1 MESDEGGLHELAT
14 CHEHQAAMVFW
25 LPAEIDCQRHACAD
39 ERVYLSTNARHAIE
53 HSKTQFGG
61 AILALLALAIFINY
75 VDRGNLATA
84 APLIK
89 SDLQL
94 TNVQYGLL
102 VSAFFWI
109 YVPGQ
114 IMASWL
120 IQKINAYRT
129 LTIGLAIW
137 SAATIASGFASG
149 FATLMLFRVFLGIGE
164 SAGFPASS
172 KLLAQ
177 HLAAERLGKANGLVS
192 SGIYLGPAFGTFAGG
207 LLIAYAGWRLLFIG
221 FGALSLLWLIPWKL
235 QTRALSG
242 KAQAAGS
249 TAEPPFRELLSNR
262 QLWGASIGHFC
273 SNYPFYMVLSW
284 LPLYLVKSQGY
295 SITAMAQ
302 LCGVV
307 YALAAMVCFGSGWLA
322 DRWIAGG
329 ANTSRVR
336 LAMMSTVHLIWVLCM
351 AACGL
356 GSARMAIAGLVASS
370 VAMGLGGCN
379 LYTIGQTLA
388 GPQASGKWIGVQ
400 NAIGNLAGI
409 LAPVVTGA
417 LIDWTG
423 RYSVAFLVTGAVSI
437 CGAGAWLLL
446 VRQVAPIVWTARN
459 AVTSPAQDLSLAQ
472 MPGEG

>member
-1 MESDEGGLHELAT
+1 LQL
-14 CHEHQAAMVFW
+14 
-25 LPAEIDCQRHACAD
+25 
-39 ERVYLSTNARHAIE
+39 
-53 HSKTQFGG
+53 GG
-61 AILALLALAIFINY
+61 AVLVLLALAIFINY

-89 SDLQL
+89 SDLRL

-114 IMASWL
+114 IVASWL

-129 LTIGLAIW
+129 LTIGLAVW
-137 SAATIASGFASG
+137 SAATIASGLATG
-149 FATLMLFRVFLGIGE
+149 FVTLLLFRVLLGIGE

-177 HLAAERLGKANGLVS
+177 NLTPERLGRANGLVS
-192 SGIYLGPAFGTFAGG
+192 SGIYLGPAVGTFAGG
-207 LLIAYAGWRLLFIG
+207 LLIAHAGWRLLFIG
-221 FGALSLLWLIPWKL
+221 FGAISLLWLIPWHL
-235 QTRALSG
+235 WSRALSH
-242 KAQAAGS
+242 KEHTDVS
-249 TAEPPFRELLSNR
+249 TAEPRFRELLSKR
-262 QLWGASIGHFC
+262 ELWGASIGHFC

-307 YALAAMVCFGSGWLA
+307 YALATVVCLGSGWLA

-329 ANTSRVR
+329 ASTSQVR
-336 LAMMSTVHLIWVLCM
+336 LAMICTVPLTWVLCM
-351 AACGL
+351 TACGL
-356 GSARMAIAGLVASS
+356 GSARMAIAGLMISS
-370 VAMGLGGCN
+370 VAMGMGGCN

-388 GPQASGKWIGVQ
+388 GPRASGKWIGVQ

-409 LAPVVTGA
+409 VAPVVTGA

-423 RYSVAFLVTGAVSI
+423 RYSVAFLVTGGVSI

-446 VRQVAPIVWTARN
+446 VRRVAPIIWISSEHNDAIASAVQDQPFTQTAC
-459 AVTSPAQDLSLAQ
+459 
-472 MPGEG
+472 